1 VANATDAI
9 LARYQ
14 AELEEKKIQMDGII
28 EAAQADGRDVRP
40 EEMDLYNRAKERMQ
54 FLETSMQP
62 LREGARIAAESS
74 RRTSELHQAF
84 AVARDPRSANVEY
97 RSAGAYIADLYHA
110 RLGDDDAG
118 HRLDIYHRVAAH
130 QTTADNPG
138 LLPETIVAPIVNF
151 IEVARPLVNAIGP
164 NDLGSGAWSYAR
176 VTQHTQVAKQAGE
189 KTELASRKMT
199 ITKTPLGADTFGGY
213 VNVSKQDINRSSPAI
228 LDMIVND
235 LAEQYAIE
243 TEEEAADVLW
253 AAAVA
258 GPVIPTG
265 PATALAVSQAV
276 WTAAGQVFAATK
288 GQGRTVVAVS
298 PDMLGLIGPI
308 FPPVNPTNAYSSG
321 FSLPLGQGDQGS
333 IAGLSVVMS
342 AGLDTGQI
350 VVFSSAAAKAFEFK
364 YGNLQVVEPSV
375 WGVQVGYAGDF
386 DCVVIEPTGVV
397 KITKTP

>member
-1 VANATDAI
+1 MANATDAI

-138 LLPETIVAPIVNF
+138 LLPETIVVADRQLHRGGPPARQRASAPPISGRAPGRMPGSPNTPWSPN
-151 IEVARPLVNAIGP
+151 RPV
-164 NDLGSGAWSYAR
+164 R
-176 VTQHTQVAKQAGE
+176 
-189 KTELASRKMT
+189 R
-199 ITKTPLGADTFGGY
+199 
-213 VNVSKQDINRSSPAI
+213 RSSPA
-228 LDMIVND
+228 
-235 LAEQYAIE
+235 
-243 TEEEAADVLW
+243 
-253 AAAVA
+253 
-258 GPVIPTG
+258 
-265 PATALAVSQAV
+265 
-276 WTAAGQVFAATK
+276 
-288 GQGRTVVAVS
+288 GR
-298 PDMLGLIGPI
+298 
-308 FPPVNPTNAYSSG
+308 
-321 FSLPLGQGDQGS
+321 
-333 IAGLSVVMS
+333 
-342 AGLDTGQI
+342 
-350 VVFSSAAAKAFEFK
+350 
-364 YGNLQVVEPSV
+364 
-375 WGVQVGYAGDF
+375 
-386 DCVVIEPTGVV
+386 
-397 KITKTP
+397 